1 MKRVNYKSEI
11 HEKRT
16 ETLGRDVLKI
26 KEKKSGK
33 NRINET
39 FINLRETKPTEYK
52 KIATVFFYLLTFA
65 KNVISLFMNRKRN

>member
-33 NRINET
+33 RRINET
-39 FINLRETKPTEYK
+39 FIRFGDTKPNKAK
-52 KIATVFFYLLTFA
+52 KFATVFFYLLTFA